1 MDAPSVSTSLTL
13 GPSMELDE
21 VILDLHGVSP
31 LSMGG
36 EGRGHGLAT
45 LWLVSGV
52 VFVTCL
58 VIIVHLTL
66 EKHITY
72 SIHTSIHRYIAS
84 TSKTVPSRD
93 ILCVFFKL
101 IDPCARAC
109 PSLLA
114 QALAQA
120 HLMTYH
126 VLLLLAHLVSGQESW
141 ESIR

>member
-13 GPSMELDE
+13 GPSMEIDE

-72 SIHTSIHRYIAS
+72 SIHTSIHRYIFPDHSLGVSPA
-84 TSKTVPSRD
+84 TGGGKMEFARPSGSE
-93 ILCVFFKL
+93 
-101 IDPCARAC
+101 P
-109 PSLLA
+109 LLA
-114 QALAQA
+114 KELGVEGRRGQ
-120 HLMTYH
+120 
-126 VLLLLAHLVSGQESW
+126 VS
-141 ESIR
+141 R